1 MDEQKKIS
9 LPEIIVL
16 IMLSGAVDL
25 FEVFS
30 DLMFPIPVIGQVLIL
45 VNWVIDFV
53 ILAVIQFWLIM
64 KGGIGFGQATALAGN
79 LIELIPF
86 LDILPFRTV
95 TLIIAIYMINNPGI
109 ADKATGGMAKAIKL
123 K

>member
-16 IMLSGAVDL
+16 VMLSGAVDL

-30 DLMFPIPVIGQVLIL
+30 NLMFIVPVIGQVLVL
-45 VNWVIDFV
+45 VNLFIGFV

-64 KGGIGFGQATALAGN
+64 KGGIGFGKQATVLVGN

-86 LDILPFRTV
+86 LNILPIRTL

-109 ADKATGGMAKAIKL
+109 AEKAIGGAVKII